1 MVTLPGA
8 KSRYAAGERAGD
20 FLAKAADSAA
30 DFACGLYR
38 DFPGALI
45 NPVPIPL
52 RDVGSGFMDSLCGK
66 RQTGLPPSPNP
77 KHTGGQCPCVSYTV
91 TFTRTVTNANGTTST
106 STSTGTYPGEIK
118 GLQKLGRPGDPGFY
132 DWRMLAG
139 NENCPVNALAFGR
152 IAENITFAI
161 SGVVPVNGQPDT
173 CGNPPKG
180 FPDAVIPP
188 SRTTGDVTIVK
199 DDGLNL
205 TIPIVYAPI
214 TPTLEI
220 SPRFNFDLGGLQFSF
235 DAGGVT
241 INNALNPSDPINRD
255 YLPPGTGDV
264 INNIGGDVT
273 NLGDN
278 ITNLG
283 DTINNI
289 NDVVNDIKDS
299 PCECPEFNPDEIVP
313 DPKTENDPKE
323 EEGDPTIE
331 SVEVTLTSVPRNA
344 RSQSGSDAP
353 DVVYAGW
360 FEWKRGEFCFPR
372 EPIHFEQSIFK
383 NLVSADGFAYTVYEG
398 FRAKHTVNRIPDEP
412 V

>member
-8 KSRYAAGERAGD
+8 KSRYDAGERAGD

-30 DFACGLYR
+30 NFACGLYR

-52 RDVGSGFMDSLCGK
+52 RDVGAGFMDSLCGA
-66 RQTGLPPSPNP
+66 RPQGLPLSPTPNFV
-77 KHTGGQCPCVSYTV
+77 GGQCETTYTV
-91 TFTRTVTNANGTTST
+91 NYRQVRPSNTGGAPQIVNST
-106 STSTGTYPGEIK
+106 STITGKISGI
-118 GLQKLGRPGDPGFY
+118 QKVGTDA
-132 DWRMLAG
+132 LAG
-139 NENCPVNALAFGR
+139 GSNWDLVYVN
-152 IAENITFAI
+152 N
-161 SGVVPVNGQPDT
+161 GVVQSQAAARNIPSNATVFITGITRLDGQPDN
-173 CGNPPKG
+173 CGNKPPG
-180 FPDAVIPP
+180 FPDSVIPP
-188 SRTTGDVTIVK
+188 ERSGGNVTINK
-199 DDGLNL
+199 TDGTTFN
-205 TIPIVYAPI
+205 IPIIYAPV

-255 YLPPGTGDV
+255 YLAPGTGDT
-264 INNIGGDVT
+264 INNIGDNIT

-283 DTINNI
+283 DTVNNI
-289 NDVVNDIKDS
+289 NDVVNDIKET
-299 PCECPEFNPDEIVP
+299 PCECPEFNPDEVVP
-313 DPKTENDPKE
+313 DPKTEDDPKE

-344 RSQSGSDAP
+344 RSQSGSNAP

-398 FRAKHTVNRIPDEP
+398 FRAKHTINRIPDEP

>member
-8 KSRYAAGERAGD
+8 KSRYAVGERAGD
-20 FLAKAADSAA
+20 FLAKAADGAA
-30 DFACGLYR
+30 NFACGLYK

-45 NPVPIPL
+45 NPVPIPF
-52 RDVGSGFMDSLCGK
+52 RDIGSGFMDSLCGK
-66 RQTGLPPSPNP
+66 RPAGLPLPFKPPFSGGQCQTTYDVGIRQTTPST
-77 KHTGGQCPCVSYTV
+77 TGGQPVVNNTTSRITGQVIGVQRISNDPV
-91 TFTRTVTNANGTTST
+91 TGNANWQLLYQTPTGVQTATARAGINPNASVAITSIVRVDGLPDNCGDRPPGYPDVPIPPDRTSGDITINQDDGTT
-106 STSTGTYPGEIK
+106 
-118 GLQKLGRPGDPGFY
+118 
-132 DWRMLAG
+132 
-139 NENCPVNALAFGR
+139 
-152 IAENITFAI
+152 
-161 SGVVPVNGQPDT
+161 
-173 CGNPPKG
+173 
-180 FPDAVIPP
+180 
-188 SRTTGDVTIVK
+188 
-199 DDGLNL
+199 LN
-205 TIPIVYAPI
+205 IPIVYAPI

-255 YLPPGTGDV
+255 YLPPGAGDT
-264 INNIGGDVT
+264 INNLGDNIT

-283 DTINNI
+283 DTVNNI
-289 NDVVNDIKDS
+289 NDVVNDIKES
-299 PCECPEFNPDEIVP
+299 PCECPEFNPDEVVP
-313 DPKTENDPKE
+313 DPKTEDDPKE

-372 EPIHFEQSIFK
+372 EPIHFKQSIFK
-383 NLVSADGFAYTVYEG
+383 NLVGADGFAYTVYEG
-398 FRAKHTVNRIPDEP
+398 FRAKHTINRIPDES